1 MQPKKESKLIVC
13 IQIVQQYALR
23 KTFNRVTD
31 SYQIQSCS
39 TEFRRA
45 SCKPPFFCCCCNF
58 VSAVLS
64 ANILDDFKN
73 EAEYGGLS
81 RVCSKVTTQSN
92 LWGAAALRTRPFQ
105 LQQLITQIP
114 KFLPIIHTNT
124 QIHTYKYTNTQI
136 QVQVHHG
143 RVHLDSSK

>member
-45 SCKPPFFCCCCNF
+45 SCEPPFFCCCNF

-81 RVCSKVTTQSN
+81 GGCSKVTTQSN
-92 LWGAAALRTRPFQ
+92 LWGAGALRARPFQ

-114 KFLPIIHTNT
+114 KFRPIMHTNT
-124 QIHTYKYTNTQI
+124 QKHIYTHTNTQV
-136 QVQVHHG
+136 QVQVHYG
-143 RVHLDSSK
+143 RVHFSFSN